1 MTRADYLNQLCVI
14 AFVGWLR
21 EIIQGH
27 VPIEFRYGANPENVW
42 HTLYCALEGYRWPHV
57 TNNGLQPHH
66 CTNWPFPE
74 GARFHLPANSI
85 LPVNE
90 AVLDRLKA
98 GLRDAMS
105 TNGND
110 PAPWVAAILIWG
122 GVYTKTKNGG
132 GNRGWLERNCNQ
144 IKSIVNDTMEALSAD
159 DDDLIEFL
167 NLRFNSGMTKV
178 YSLLLE
184 NFIIYDS
191 RVAAALA
198 WLVWQWCRSRDPA
211 VPLPPLLAFACPT
224 ARGGGIRNPD
234 EAAFPYLNVK
244 PREHAKWN
252 LRANWILQEAFT
264 LPNSGKTSIAP
275 GNFNSL
281 REVEAALFT
290 MGYDLTHAIN
300 P

>member
-1 MTRADYLNQLCVI
+1 M
-14 AFVGWLR
+14 
-21 EIIQGH
+21 
-27 VPIEFRYGANPENVW
+27 
-42 HTLYCALEGYRWPHV
+42 
-57 TNNGLQPHH
+57 
-66 CTNWPFPE
+66 
-74 GARFHLPANSI
+74 
-85 LPVNE
+85 
-90 AVLDRLKA
+90 
-98 GLRDAMS
+98 
-105 TNGND
+105 
-110 PAPWVAAILIWG
+110 
-122 GVYTKTKNGG
+122 
-132 GNRGWLERNCNQ
+132 
-144 IKSIVNDTMEALSAD
+144 SAD
-159 DDDLIEFL
+159 DHDLNEFGDR
-167 NLRFNSGMTKV
+167 RFNSGMTKV

-290 MGYDLTHAIN
+290 MGSDLRHAI
-300 P
+300 